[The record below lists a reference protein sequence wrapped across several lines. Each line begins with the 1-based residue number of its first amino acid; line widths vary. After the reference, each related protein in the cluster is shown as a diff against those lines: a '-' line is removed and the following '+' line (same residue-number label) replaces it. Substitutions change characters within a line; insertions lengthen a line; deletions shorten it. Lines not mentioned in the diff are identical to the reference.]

1 MLRLPWQ
8 RPPGPWMWEPAKRRT
23 LMFPASWSEPR
34 RSAQGWALL
43 GFAVGITLVV
53 FCRDAVQA
61 SMGIE
66 LAWVPAVAAWLL
78 GLSAGAALSCAV
90 PVLLLDYARAA
101 MGLVAACMPL
111 YALYF
116 MRAACSMAGIPPGG
130 QLGFGWALWN
140 LAVTL
145 GATGLFVGC
154 HVSLTSRSS
163 AGPSTGN
170 VAASIGVAGLAA
182 ALLLGPL
189 GLQPFVLVSV
199 AALVYVAGAALLQGQ
214 WLPVYASLAA
224 LLAWAPAVGL
234 MRSLDVITLLPR
246 HALLAHRGVTYGV
259 DGQVALAMVCGK
271 PTLLVDGRPHLRLGD
286 TAAAQA
292 LAHATMVQHPAPDQI
307 LVVGGLGGVLAEAL
321 QHPVVSATDIEVEP
335 GARAAAE
342 PIVTDAAK
350 GALYERRV
358 SVISADARATIEA
371 SAGRWDVI
379 LIAASMPSTLAG
391 GRLQTLEFYQAVRR
405 ALKPG
410 GVVGVMISPVAD
422 ARSSAAWLRDSSIMD
437 SVRAAFP
444 YFMALPLSSNC
455 AIASERPLETDPAA
469 WMRIAQARRVN
480 APFLDPRNLGLSL
493 QPERLAD
500 TTASI
505 ISRAPRPVRDGRP
518 SAFRLAPAYGYE
530 ADRSLAARLVV
541 GLRAPGPWLP
551 ALVAALLTLLV
562 ILGAARLAPYHQQAP
577 PRELDSPWY
586 AEEEPEEW
594 PEPEPRRPWGA
605 TVRALGAPAA
615 AAVPVAVCAS
625 LVVTECARTLGSA
638 YLILPAALAAALSGA
653 GAGAM
658 LSIRA
663 RWPGVVAALLAVG
676 ALAGIAFAPPL
687 ASDMPLLGQLAVW
700 IGSIAL
706 LGFLAG
712 LAAAGCRS
720 AEPRFEAVTAS
731 IASSAAF
738 GVLFFAYASLPRWGE
753 RWSLVSVAGACLL
766 ILVACWA
773 APRGSGAAVEAPSAP
788 LTSEPD
794 AEADPGADN
803 GVAPTPSDESEAP
816 EPAPSPT
823 DQPRSGAAQETPE

>member
-1 MLRLPWQ
+1 M
-8 RPPGPWMWEPAKRRT
+8 
-23 LMFPASWSEPR
+23 MFPASWSEPR
-34 RSAQGWALL
+34 RFAQGWALL
-43 GFAVGITLVV
+43 GFATGMSLVV

-78 GLSAGAALSCAV
+78 GVAAGAALSCVV
-90 PVLLLDYARAA
+90 PALLIDYARAA

-116 MRAACSMAGIPPGG
+116 MRAACSMAGVPPGG

-145 GATGLFVGC
+145 GATGLFIGC
-154 HVSLTSRSS
+154 HVSLTAR
-163 AGPSTGN
+163 ATTGPVHGH
-170 VAASIGVAGLAA
+170 VAASIGMAGLAA

-189 GLQPFVLVSV
+189 GLQPFVLISI

-224 LLAWAPAVGL
+224 LLVWAPAVGL

-259 DGQVALAMVCGK
+259 DGQVALAIVSGK

-286 TAAAQA
+286 TAAAQG
-292 LAHATMVQHPAPDQI
+292 LAHAAMVQHPAPEQL

-321 QHPVVSATDIEVEP
+321 KHPVTSATDIEVEP
-335 GARAAAE
+335 GARAVAE
-342 PIVTDAAK
+342 PIVSDAAK

-358 SVISADARATIEA
+358 SVISADARSTIE
-371 SAGRWDVI
+371 SSTGRWDVI
-379 LIAASMPSTLAG
+379 LIAASMPPTLAG

-422 ARSSAAWLRDSSIMD
+422 GHTSAGWLRDSAIMD

-444 YFMALPLSSNC
+444 YFMALPFSSNC
-455 AIASERPLETDPAA
+455 ALASERPLEADPAV
-469 WMRIAQARRVN
+469 WMRIAQARGVQS
-480 APFLDPRNLGLSL
+480 PFLDPRNLGLSL
-493 QPERLAD
+493 QVERLAD
-500 TTASI
+500 ATASI
-505 ISRAPRPVRDGRP
+505 ITRAPRPARDGRP
-518 SAFRLAPAYGYE
+518 PAYRLAPTYGSE
-530 ADRSLAARLVV
+530 ADRSLAARLVI

-562 ILGAARLAPYHQQAP
+562 ILAAARLAPYHQDPP

-586 AEEEPEEW
+586 ADEEPEEW
-594 PEPEPRRPWGA
+594 PEPEPRRPWGP

-615 AAVPVAVCAS
+615 AAVPVAVYAS
-625 LVVTECARTLGSA
+625 LVVTECARSMGSA
-638 YLILPAALAAALSGA
+638 YLILPAALAAALSAA
-653 GAGAM
+653 GAGSM
-658 LSIRA
+658 LSVKA
-663 RWPGVVAALLAVG
+663 RWPGVLAALFAIG
-676 ALAGIAFAPPL
+676 ALAGVAFAPPL
-687 ASDMPLLGQLAVW
+687 PSHVPLLVQLAVW
-700 IGSIAL
+700 IGGIAL

-720 AEPRFEAVTAS
+720 AAPRFEATTAA
-731 IASSAAF
+731 IASSAAL
-738 GVLFFAYASLPRWGE
+738 GAFFFTYASLPRWGE

-766 ILVACWA
+766 VLVACWA
-773 APRGSGAAVEAPSAP
+773 APRCRHEASEAPSESPA
-788 LTSEPD
+788 SEPD
-794 AEADPGADN
+794 AEALPGADN
-803 GVAPTPSDESEAP
+803 GVAPTPSDESKAP
-816 EPAPSPT
+816 DAAPSPT
-823 DQPRSGAAQETPE
+823 DEPRSDVAQENPA